1 MKRAAVYLRVST
13 AEQSTDRQQAELAEV
28 ATRRGWQVTVFEDA
42 GISGAKGRDKRPAL
56 DAMLRDV
63 TRGRFDVVAAWSVDR
78 LGRSLRDLLATLGEV
93 KAAGAD
99 MYLHQQGIDTATPAG
114 EAMFQML
121 GVFAQ
126 FERAMIQ
133 ERVKS
138 GMARAKAKGQRFG
151 RPMVGDDVET
161 RIRTLRGQGYGV
173 LRIAREVGCGTSVV
187 QRVVK
192 VAA

>member
-1 MKRAAVYLRVST
+1 MKRVAVYVRVST
-13 AEQSTDRQQAELAEV
+13 AEQSTDRQRAALAEV
-28 ATRRGWQVTVFEDA
+28 AKHRGWQVTVFEDA
-42 GISGAKGRDKRPAL
+42 GISGAKGRDQRPAL

-63 TRGRFDVVAAWSVDR
+63 TRGKFDVVAAWSVDR
-78 LGRSLRDLLATLGEV
+78 LGRSLPDLLATLGEV

-99 MYLHQQGIDTATPAG
+99 LYLHQQGIDTATPAG
-114 EAMFQML
+114 RMMFGML
-121 GVFAQ
+121 SVFAE

-138 GMARAKAKGQRFG
+138 GMARAKARGQRFG
-151 RPMVGDDVET
+151 RKPVGADVEE
-161 RIRTLRGQGYGV
+161 RIRELRAQRMGI
-173 LRIAREVGCGTSVV
+173 LSIARKVGCGVSVV

>member
-13 AEQSTDRQQAELAEV
+13 AEQSTDRQRAELAEV
-28 ATRRGWQVTVFEDA
+28 AKRHGWRVTVFEDA

-63 TRGRFDVVAAWSVDR
+63 TRGKFDVVAAWSVDR
-78 LGRSLRDLLATLGEV
+78 LGRSLPDLLATLGEL
-93 KAAGAD
+93 KAAGAGL
-99 MYLHQQGIDTATPAG
+99 YLHQQGIDTATPAG
-114 EAMFQML
+114 RAMFGML
-121 GVFAQ
+121 GVFAE

-133 ERVKS
+133 ERVRS
-138 GMARAKAKGQRFG
+138 GMARAKAKGRRLG
-151 RPMVGDDVET
+151 RKPVGADVEA
-161 RIRTLRGQGYGV
+161 RIRELRAAGMGI
-173 LRIAREVGCGTSVV
+173 LSIAREVGCGVSVV